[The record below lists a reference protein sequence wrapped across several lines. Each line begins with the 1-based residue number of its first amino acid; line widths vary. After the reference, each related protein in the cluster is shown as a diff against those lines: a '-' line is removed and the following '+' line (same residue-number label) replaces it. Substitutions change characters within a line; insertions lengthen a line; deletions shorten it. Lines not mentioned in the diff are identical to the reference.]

1 MLFRLLVLVIQL
13 KKTFTQ
19 KLMKLKKNKKTNTDY
34 DHGKCITAQEF
45 NKLMA
50 DNFAD
55 RLK

>member
-1 MLFRLLVLVIQL
+1 
-13 KKTFTQ
+13 
-19 KLMKLKKNKKTNTDY
+19 MKLKKKNTDH

-55 RLK
+55 RLR

>member
-1 MLFRLLVLVIQL
+1 
-13 KKTFTQ
+13 
-19 KLMKLKKNKKTNTDY
+19 MKLKKKKKNTDH